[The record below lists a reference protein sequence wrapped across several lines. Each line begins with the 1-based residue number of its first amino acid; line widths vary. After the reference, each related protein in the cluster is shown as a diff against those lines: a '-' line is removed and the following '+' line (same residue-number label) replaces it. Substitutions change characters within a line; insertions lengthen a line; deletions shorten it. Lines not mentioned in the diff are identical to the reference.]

1 MSITYNPG
9 NLFWL
14 LPWGSIIF
22 FPHHVAAQEY
32 RLNFSVTQQQ
42 LHNDNYLLSN
52 NHEQSLMGSLLIPM
66 VNVERVNERSRF
78 KLGARTQIERYDRTE
93 FNEEHPDYW
102 VDYKREYE
110 RLSWSV
116 NYRLTEQ
123 STRISELQD
132 SGNIATVPS
141 TATES
146 TVGSAVNYKLSERDN
161 IALNG
166 NAQRK
171 RYQSELY
178 ADLDNYALQPVYSR
192 DISEQINIYAGASFT
207 RYESRYTGNFPFIPV
222 AVNGLWLC
230 PPGTVFFVG
239 QCLGTSMTK
248 GDAVNLSE
256 SRGGTLGFN
265 WQTSQTLRWSGKWG
279 SAYTETQQ
287 TIALPKVSAVFGAP
301 IDKEILFGGARRST
315 TDAAS
320 SIMELTL
327 AYARERSEWKWGWMK
342 QIQPSSTG
350 SLWDVNNYQFDY
362 LYKLD
367 EQSRVMFSLLRNSY
381 ETLDE
386 RILDNSNG
394 DRNLSV
400 ASLSYARQLSAYISV
415 NLNIQFTQQEVQQ
428 QSTINAKALQGFISL
443 TYSPRAWIW

>member
-1 MSITYNPG
+1 MSITCNPG
-9 NLFWL
+9 CLVWL
-14 LPWGSIIF
+14 LSCGAIIF
-22 FPHHVAAQEY
+22 FPNTVVAQEY
-32 RLNFSVTQQQ
+32 RLGFSVTQQQ
-42 LHNDNYLLSN
+42 LYNDNYLLN
-52 NHEQSLMGSLLIPM
+52 DKRAQSLMGSLLIPM
-66 VNVERVNERSRF
+66 VNGERVDERSRF
-78 KLGARTQIERYDRTE
+78 KLGARTQIERYDRAE

-102 VDYKREYE
+102 ADYKRDYE
-110 RLSWSV
+110 CLSWNV
-116 NYRLTEQ
+116 NYRLTKQ

-146 TVGSAVNYKLSERDN
+146 IMSSSVNYKLSERDN

-171 RYQSELY
+171 KYESDLY
-178 ADLDNYALQPVYSR
+178 ADLDNYALQPIYSR
-192 DISEQINIYAGASFT
+192 DINEQINIYAGTSFT
-207 RYESRYTGNFPFIPV
+207 RYEARYTGNFPFIPV
-222 AVNGLWLC
+222 VVNNVWLC

-239 QCLGTSMTK
+239 QCLGSDTVK
-248 GDAVNLSE
+248 GDAINQSE
-256 SRGGTLGFN
+256 SSGGTLGFN
-265 WQTSQTLRWSGKWG
+265 WQTNRTLKWSGKWG
-279 SAYTETQQ
+279 TAHTETQQ
-287 TIALPKVSAVFGAP
+287 IIVLPDVSAVFGAP
-301 IDKEILFGGARRST
+301 IDREILFGGVRRST
-315 TDAAS
+315 TDAKS

-327 AYARERSEWKWGWMK
+327 VYARERSEWKWGWTK

-367 EQSRVMFSLLRNSY
+367 EQSRVMLSLLRNSY

-386 RILDNSNG
+386 KVLDNSNG
-394 DRNLSV
+394 ERNLSV
-400 ASLSYARQLSAYISV
+400 ASLSYARQLSAYVSV

-443 TYSPRAWIW
+443 TYSPQAWIW